1 MMLPKGLLILA
12 FCSVC
17 FFPVYGE
24 DTASQ
29 QRIVHTVSGRVIQI
43 DWVGSKLTIEPI
55 ESLSSH
61 RRQMVFMVP
70 ANTEIFRGTESI
82 GLGDIEQD
90 DDVEIGYYV
99 NARGENEATTIVDTN
114 LSNQ

>member
-12 FCSVC
+12 FCSAC
-17 FFPVYGE
+17 FLPAYGE
-24 DTASQ
+24 DTAPQ
-29 QRIVHTVSGRVIQI
+29 QRIVRTVSGRVIEI
-43 DWVGSKLTIEPI
+43 DWVGSKLTIQPF
-55 ESLSSH
+55 ESLNSH
-61 RRQMVFMVP
+61 PRMMMFVVS
-70 ANTEIFRGTESI
+70 ANTGIFRGTESM